1 MIFYKKNTQQQVL
14 ETENKVI
21 KFTNIKTGCYCLK
34 NDAGSLDFY
43 YFPLQRGFFSVI
55 LIDFSYFRLRKQF

>member
-43 YFPLQRGFFSVI
+43 YFPLQRIF
-55 LIDFSYFRLRKQF
+55 FSYFD